1 MFRPEFFTSK
11 VLKFLPYFFLQL
23 SHCHVLKLLLGSA
36 QVDHHLVTPEST
48 NNNLV
53 VPLHFVLTCV
63 SLAVF
68 LKLLARTLVMALQ
81 VVVHDLGLTS
91 DEWRYSST
99 VIIGGI
105 EGVTSKGWKNTLKEQ
120 MTILTAPPN
129 KFDAKLTSYPISQVA
144 VSALVSAFV
153 KWGDCVKTR
162 MYDRSFLISLRWV
175 LTSSVLISAL
185 M

>member
-1 MFRPEFFTSK
+1 MFFTCK
-11 VLKFLPYFFLQL
+11 PRRLLPYFFLQL

-36 QVDHHLVTPEST
+36 QVDLHLVTPEST

-53 VPLHFVLTCV
+53 VLLHFVLTCV
-63 SLAVF
+63 SLAVS

-105 EGVTSKGWKNTLKEQ
+105 EGVTSKGWKKKNTLKEQ

-129 KFDAKLTSYPISQVA
+129 KFDAKLTSYPISQLA
-144 VSALVSAFV
+144 VSALVSTLV

-162 MYDRSFLISLRWV
+162 MYDRSFLISVRWV

>member
-1 MFRPEFFTSK
+1 MFFTYK
-11 VLKFLPYFFLQL
+11 PRKLLPYFFLQL

-36 QVDHHLVTPEST
+36 QVDLHLVTPESI

-63 SLAVF
+63 SLAVS

-105 EGVTSKGWKNTLKEQ
+105 EGVTSKGWKKKHPKGTNDYSDRTTKQ
-120 MTILTAPPN
+120 IWRQIDILSDIATCCFCPGLDVC
-129 KFDAKLTSYPISQVA
+129 KV
-144 VSALVSAFV
+144 
-153 KWGDCVKTR
+153 R
-162 MYDRSFLISLRWV
+162 RLREDTNV
-175 LTSSVLISAL
+175 RP
-185 M
+185 